1 MSPHPSSL
9 IPHPSSLIPS
19 LPSHKGFTLVEL
31 LVVIGIIGILVGVLL
46 GTFSGST
53 ESARAARC
61 LTNMKNLANA
71 IQNYGMDVGSFPPAA
86 SYEYSNADVSGGL
99 ANVKVR
105 YHERPGW
112 ISWYSKGLYPSDS
125 SQESSCRTI
134 GLYSDVPD
142 DYNFAIEN
150 GAAYAN
156 LGKNA
161 SAYVCPSHK
170 DKYAT
175 ARWSYFMNPNAGGAS
190 LGKKIKIEV
199 EPEVVKFRNADRVLL
214 FGEIPFLKK
223 QGPGDWFPGVNEEG
237 KTDPT
242 GNDETDA
249 VIQFDKENIGAN
261 HKSGKIW
268 VAHVAF
274 ADGHV
279 EKLRVS
285 SSGGKVM
292 SGSDLREL
300 TEWLCK
306 GEDISFNGQTYEKL
320 TE

>member
-1 MSPHPSSL
+1 M
-9 IPHPSSLIPS
+9 
-19 LPSHKGFTLVEL
+19 KRAFTLIEL

-46 GTFSGST
+46 GTFAGST

-61 LTNMKNLANA
+61 LSNMKSLANA
-71 IQNYGMDVGSFPPAA
+71 IQGHGMQWGAFPPAA
-86 SYEYSNADVSGGL
+86 SSESSAADVSGGL
-99 ANVKVR
+99 SNVKLKYNESR
-105 YHERPGW
+105 GW

-150 GAAYAN
+150 GSAYPF
-156 LGKNA
+156 LGKNSTA
-161 SAYVCPSHK
+161 MVCPSHK
-170 DKYAT
+170 EKFAT
-175 ARWSYFMNPNAGGAS
+175 ARWSYFMNPNAGGAK
-190 LGKKIKIEV
+190 LGQKISIEV
-199 EPEVVKFRNADRVLL
+199 EPEVVKERNADRVLL

-223 QGPGDWFPGVNEEG
+223 KGPGDWFPGINDDG
-237 KTDPT
+237 KTNPT

-261 HKSGKIW
+261 HKSGKLW

-285 SSGGKVM
+285 GSGGKVM
-292 SGSDLREL
+292 TGSDLREL

-306 GEDISFNGQTYEKL
+306 GEDISFTGQRYEKL